1 MKNLLPLVTLYS
13 FLPTFMSVCHKHK
26 QNIPDIWRG
35 RFYLLPLHSEMLNNK
50 NAKL

>member
-13 FLPTFMSVCHKHK
+13 FHPTFMPVYHKPK

-35 RFYLLPLHSEMLNNK
+35 RFYLIPLQSEMLNNK
-50 NAKL
+50 KAKL